1 MRALV
6 RGGLVLVLGSTLA
19 VRGLAATDASGSAA
33 TDEGAY
39 RYLVFEIDAEGVPR
53 PQSHR
58 LVRLAAPR
66 ASRGEADVARFL
78 SEVPWDRE
86 RVEVRLKDAGGRVV
100 HRDAVEVHR
109 FLRME
114 AGLGHPEAESDA
126 GMVDALVPA
135 QKAFVVRLPRGKGT
149 QLELLVASRPVSLRG
164 DTVVR
169 PAAAFDL
176 DDLARQELPLTA
188 FAAEFE
194 GTAVPPPN
202 SVNRLDLLI
211 MGDGYTAAQTASFT
225 ANAATLASSFFGI
238 SPYSVYRNFVN
249 TATLFTAST
258 QSGAD
263 HPPFS
268 ASCPGGFPTTCCA
281 DGTALSDPL
290 AGTFVNTAFDASFCA
305 FNTHRLLVVS
315 SSKVLTAAGANPDWD
330 TILVVVNDTTYG
342 GAGGFPSVVS
352 TNALA
357 AGIAQHEFGHTFT
370 GLADE
375 YSSPFP
381 GYPPCSDTTA
391 IADCEPNVTDQ
402 TTRALI
408 KWNPWIEAS
417 TPVPT
422 PTTGFADEVGLFP
435 GARYLSVGMYRP
447 QQSCLMNTLGVAFC
461 RICKQEYVRRLYT
474 GGWGVPAAGI
484 DNIEPGSESPPP
496 GLVTIT
502 GAQAFSVGLL
512 SPSGGAPLAVTW
524 LVNGVVQAGATGGT
538 LNYVPTAPGTYMLQV
553 RTKDVTT
560 LVNPAMAGGLLDSS
574 RTWTVA
580 VQPGADLQVTQ
591 TGSAGVATQSQLFTF
606 TVVVRNNGPNPVT
619 AATVQDTV
627 PAGLAGVTW
636 TCAASAGSA
645 CTAAGAGTFT
655 DNAVN
660 LIPGGTATYTITG
673 TVGAAA
679 RGQIANIATVT
690 SPAAVLDAISA
701 NNSSGLAVPIFKNLS
716 YHTVTPCRMVDTR
729 NPPGGGLGGPAL
741 VAGADRTFTLF
752 GLCNVSPTAWALSV
766 NVTVTEPTASGNL
779 RLYPAENPLPLVSTI
794 NYSTGQ
800 TRGNNAIVFLG
811 PSFSQLTARV
821 AQPSGTVHFILDVT
835 GYFE

>member
-1 MRALV
+1 M
-6 RGGLVLVLGSTLA
+6 T
-19 VRGLAATDASGSAA
+19 
-33 TDEGAY
+33 
-39 RYLVFEIDAEGVPR
+39 
-53 PQSHR
+53 
-58 LVRLAAPR
+58 
-66 ASRGEADVARFL
+66 
-78 SEVPWDRE
+78 
-86 RVEVRLKDAGGRVV
+86 
-100 HRDAVEVHR
+100 
-109 FLRME
+109 
-114 AGLGHPEAESDA
+114 
-126 GMVDALVPA
+126 
-135 QKAFVVRLPRGKGT
+135 GT
-149 QLELLVASRPVSLRG
+149 RLELLVASRAASPRG
-164 DTVVR
+164 DTVVKR
-169 PAAAFDL
+169 ATTFDL
-176 DDLARQELPLTA
+176 DDLVRAELPLTA
-188 FAAEFE
+188 FAAEFQ
-194 GTAVPPPN
+194 GDAVPPPN

-211 MGDGYTAAQTASFT
+211 MGDGYTAAQSATFS
-225 ANAATLASSFFGI
+225 ANAATLAGTFFGI
-238 SPYSVYRNFVN
+238 SPYSVYQNFVN
-249 TATLFTAST
+249 TARLFTAST

-263 HPPFS
+263 HPPFL

-281 DGTALSDPL
+281 DAAALSDPL

-305 FNTHRLLVVS
+305 FNIHRLLVVNG
-315 SSKVLTAAGANPDWD
+315 SKVLTAAGPPRLGRDPRRRERHHVRGSGREP
-330 TILVVVNDTTYG
+330 LRRVH
-342 GAGGFPSVVS
+342 PR
-352 TNALA
+352 LA
-357 AGIAQHEFGHTFT
+357 VGIAQHEFGHTFT

-381 GYPPCSDTTA
+381 GYPPCSDITA

-408 KWNPWIEAS
+408 KWNPWIEPS

-422 PTTGFADEVGLFP
+422 PTTGFVDKVGLFQ
-435 GARYLSVGMYRP
+435 GARYLSFGMYRP
-447 QQSCLMNTLGVAFC
+447 QQSCLMNTLGTAFC
-461 RICKQEYVRRLYT
+461 RVCAQEYVRRLYT

-484 DNIEPGSESPPP
+484 DNIEPGSESPAP

-502 GAQAFSVGLL
+502 GAQTFNVGLL
-512 SPSGGAPLAVTW
+512 SPSGGPPLSVSW
-524 LVNGVVQAGATGGT
+524 PVNGVVQPGATGGT
-538 LNYVPTAPGTYMLQV
+538 FNYLPTAPGTYMVQV

-591 TGSAGVATQSQLFTF
+591 TGSAGVAMQSQPFTF

-619 AATVQDTV
+619 AATVQDTA
-627 PAGLAGVTW
+627 PSGLTGVTW

-655 DNAVN
+655 DSAVN
-660 LIPGGTATYTITG
+660 LLIGGTATYTITG

-690 SPAAVLDAISA
+690 SPAAVLDATPA
-701 NNSSGLAVPIFKNLS
+701 NNTSGLAVPIFKNLS
-716 YHTVTPCRMVDTR
+716 YHTVTPCRLVDTR
-729 NPPGGGLGGPAL
+729 NPPVGGLGGPAL

-766 NVTVTEPTASGNL
+766 NVTVTAPTASGNL
-779 RLYPAENPLPLVSTI
+779 RLYPAENPLPFVSTI
-794 NYSTGQ
+794 NYGAGQ
-800 TRGNNAIVFLG
+800 TRGNNAIVTLG